1 MKYNHYMKKEI
12 AIIDEVSPL
21 AERVANLTITNPA
34 EAEAANELLSQA
46 NKVLDRIEAE
56 EQKVLRPLL
65 DATAA
70 ERARWKTSK
79 DKLKPAIEAIRKLL
93 GAYQSA
99 ELARV
104 AEQEAKIAERA
115 AKGQLRPETAV
126 AKMDALEKPSATV
139 ATSSG
144 STKFRP
150 NPNFEVV
157 DLSLVPIA
165 YHLADEVA
173 IRKAM
178 KEGTELPGVR
188 YFVEQIPVNSR

>member
-1 MKYNHYMKKEI
+1 MKKEI

-70 ERARWKTSK
+70 ERARWKPSK